1 MNKSLKTN
9 LAIFTIGLGILA
21 SIPCNAKGED
31 ILKKNRIYG
40 QNRIETSVEI
50 SKIGWKNG
58 SNSVVIASAY
68 DFADALSAAP
78 LARKNNGPI
87 LLNGKDVLP
96 KNTIS
101 EIKRLNPKEVFILG
115 GELVISKGVENQLNE
130 IGIKDV
136 KRIYGK
142 NRYETSI
149 KVAKELGDVKSAF
162 ITNGET
168 YADALS
174 ISSIAATKGSPIIY
188 TTKEKLND
196 NAREYIEKNNIDKIY
211 CIGGEGVLSNNV
223 LSSLE
228 NSKRLSGDNRYLTN
242 MQVLKNFKEELNFEN
257 VYFVRGDDFA
267 DALSVAP
274 MASKKNSVVVIADKE
289 VIRDTE
295 ILVNSNITSESE
307 VIAVG
312 GENCIPEGILDKFI
326 SDFDIL
332 EIAMNKINLF

>member
-1 MNKSLKTN
+1 MNKSLKIN
-9 LAIFTIGLGILA
+9 LVIFTIGLGILA

-31 ILKKNRIYG
+31 ILKKSRIYG

-50 SKIGWKNG
+50 SKIGWTNG

-87 LLNGKDVLP
+87 LLNGKDLLP

-101 EIKRLNPKEVFILG
+101 EIERLNPKEVFILG

-149 KVAKELGDVKSAF
+149 KVAKELGDVESAF
-162 ITNGET
+162 ITNGDT

-188 TTKEKLND
+188 TKKEKLND
-196 NAREYIEKNNIDKIY
+196 DAREYIEKNNIDEIY

-242 MQVLKNFKEELNFEN
+242 MEVLKNFKEELNFEN
-257 VYFVRGDDFA
+257 VYFVRGNDFA

-274 MASKKNSVVVIADKE
+274 MASKNNSVVVIADKD
-289 VIRDTE
+289 VIIDTE
-295 ILVNSNITSESE
+295 MLVNSNITSESE

-312 GENCIPEGILDKFI
+312 GETCIPESILDKFI